1 MSMLVMITDRGFYPV
16 EAVPFYSL
24 QKQAAD
30 HGELN
35 QHVKRVEDVD
45 GNILWERL
53 EILQ

>member
-1 MSMLVMITDRGFYPV
+1 MVILVMVTDQGFYPV
-16 EAVPFYSL
+16 DAVSFYSL
-24 QKQAAD
+24 QKQAKD

-53 EILQ
+53 ETLQ